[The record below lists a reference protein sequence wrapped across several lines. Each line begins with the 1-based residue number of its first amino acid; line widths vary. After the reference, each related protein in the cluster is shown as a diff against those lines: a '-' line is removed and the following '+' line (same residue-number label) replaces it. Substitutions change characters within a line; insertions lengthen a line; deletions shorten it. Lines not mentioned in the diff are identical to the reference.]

1 MLKLEVQRLIRF
13 QLFLLINI
21 LHNSYRVSKRATALL
36 PNHYRGF
43 RVLGFWDFSSISPH
57 PTEKAPAIDR
67 PDRWSGIWVR
77 VVKDTDYPPLQTNN
91 YDEHQ

>member
-1 MLKLEVQRLIRF
+1 MWGTPHT
-13 QLFLLINI
+13 
-21 LHNSYRVSKRATALL
+21 LHPIPHT
-36 PNHYRGF
+36 
-43 RVLGFWDFSSISPH
+43 PH

-77 VVKDTDYPPLQTNN
+77 VVKDTDYPPFQTKN